1 MKSLNHIIAAL
12 ALLLIAG
19 LYIACN
25 NEKKGKAE
33 TKNDPVVAGNSD
45 TLIYDFQDA
54 SVPPPYHRS
63 YTIRVTAE
71 QVYFAISDYSQILSK
86 DSLVLTRAAY
96 DSFATAINDLHIK
109 NRKEVIQ
116 EGCTGGTSDKLDLY
130 RGSSKEVRGYIYYCG
145 GKKYGDLEGDVAAAA
160 NLFKALI
167 PELNKRIDA
176 TIKND

>member
-1 MKSLNHIIAAL
+1 MKLLDIPTLFIIAISA
-12 ALLLIAG
+12 IT
-19 LYIACN
+19 CN
-25 NEKKGKAE
+25 NEKKLKEGTENE
-33 TKNDPVVAGNSD
+33 TVVVSSSD
-45 TLIYDFQDA
+45 TLIYNFQDA

-96 DSFATAINDLHIK
+96 DSFATAINNLHIK